1 MRQKREFVEGAFYHV
16 TSRTNDKIRVFE
28 NSLGRKIMLMALRD
42 AKDKFRFDLANFC
55 VMPTHVHL
63 LIRPGQGESLS
74 LIMHW
79 VKTHSAKRWNS
90 LHGSTD
96 HMWGNRYFA
105 GIVNGQRG
113 FDAIMDYIDQNAVK
127 AGLAEK
133 PEDWQASGA
142 FCRDRNIAGMV
153 DFPQAVDG
161 VCYSVPPAVSKLLPL
176 EQLEHVSKYLVAYAG
191 ALEKLSG
198 IVPTIPK
205 TAATDTTKQPV
216 YLRYFSQT
224 ADYRIHAYDG
234 QDSLFG
240 KVRFNAYPAE
250 VEYQNFSL
258 SRLKNGPFMQLDFS
272 WMPDARASVPGTR
285 L

>member
-1 MRQKREFVEGAFYHV
+1 MRKRREFVEGAFYHV

-28 NSLGRKIMLMALRD
+28 NSLGRKIMLMVLQD
-42 AKDKFRFDLANFC
+42 AKYKFHFDLANFC
-55 VMPTHVHL
+55 IMPTHIHL
-63 LIRPGQGESLS
+63 LIRPAHGTNVS

-105 GIVNGQRG
+105 GIVNGQQG

-127 AGLAEK
+127 AGLVEK

-142 FCRDRNIAGMV
+142 FCRDRNIIGMV

-161 VCYSVPPAVSKLLPL
+161 EYYGVPPIVSKLVPP
-176 EQLEHVSKYLVAYAG
+176 EQLDHILKYPVAYAD
-191 ALEKLSG
+191 ALERLSG
-198 IVPTIPK
+198 IVPNIPK
-205 TAATDTTKQPV
+205 TAATDTTKQLV
-216 YLRYFSQT
+216 YLRYFSRT

-234 QDSLFG
+234 QDLLFG

-258 SRLKNGPFMQLDFS
+258 SRLKSIPFMQLDFS
-272 WMPDARASVPGTR
+272 WGTAT
-285 L
+285 